1 MIPFPSRQHSQEL
14 QELQHQFQN
23 QTSSSNQQSSELQ
36 PQFQN
41 QHEMFQQFMLF
52 QQMMSQQ
59 QSTKYSNHA
68 VIENKVSQFDS
79 LPSSSLHSR
88 TTSENSNVYYTPPD
102 SKSTF
107 KGSAKSPAEDIQLDH
122 LKFITKTSR
131 KRKKSNGDGSGE
143 VSHHFQIPAIS
154 LTQTQFSTRLTSILT
169 KEVMEEE
176 LSHIFP
182 ELSVFRNKFIIP
194 LSRQITE
201 GKTDTGPN
209 EDTSPKNPIALTVD
223 MKDVLT
229 AEELEKCLEG
239 YVKIFQNGC
248 HVKRK
253 KRAVGQPST
262 PDTPERCMYRNFLSV
277 LWLKLGKTY

>member
-36 PQFQN
+36 PKFQN

-79 LPSSSLHSR
+79 LPSSLHSR
-88 TTSENSNVYYTPPD
+88 TTSESSNVYYTPPD

-107 KGSAKSPAEDIQLDH
+107 KGSAHSPAEDIQLDH

-209 EDTSPKNPIALTVD
+209 EDTSPKNPIDLTVD
-223 MKDVLT
+223 MKDILT
-229 AEELEKCLEG
+229 AEELEKCLED